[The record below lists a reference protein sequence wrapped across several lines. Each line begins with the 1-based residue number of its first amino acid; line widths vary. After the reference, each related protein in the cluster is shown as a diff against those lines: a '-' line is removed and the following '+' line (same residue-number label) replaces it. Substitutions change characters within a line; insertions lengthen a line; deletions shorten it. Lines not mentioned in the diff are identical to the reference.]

1 MALASEN
8 LISYVQVTPGTP
20 LVGNSSGAAQA
31 NNCTITA
38 PAAQT
43 AYVQGFTVTGVGATA
58 ASAITVTL
66 ADGTNTMKF
75 TLLIPAGATT
85 AITPLTYTFSQPFPA
100 ATTGATW
107 TLSVPS
113 FGAGN
118 TNASATLYGF
128 TV

>member
-20 LVGNSSGAAQA
+20 LVGNSSGGAQS

-38 PAAQT
+38 PAGQT
-43 AYVQGFTVTGVGATA
+43 AYVQGFTVTGLGATA
-58 ASAITVTL
+58 ASGITVTL
-66 ADGTNTMKF
+66 SDGTNTLKF
-75 TLLIPAGATT
+75 TMTIVAGATT
-85 AITPLTYTFSQPFPA
+85 AVTPLTYTFTQPFPA
-100 ATTGATW
+100 SATGATW
-107 TLSVPS
+107 TLTVPT

-128 TV
+128 AV